1 LDPDSLENSGGT
13 IKRTQTRAYDEL
25 SRLLRLVGAATQTTA
40 FGYGKIG
47 VRVELLR
54 VRGYGL
60 QPCRA

>member
-1 LDPDSLENSGGT
+1 VIGGSALRAVTVTGLPTRTFTHNSVGDITLDD
-13 IKRTQTRAYDEL
+13 R
-25 SRLLRLVGAATQTTA
+25 
-40 FGYGKIG
+40 KIG